1 MKLLL
6 DQNLSPRLI
15 ARLASIY
22 PGISH
27 VSLTGLDR
35 ASDNAVWDYAKA
47 NDFAI
52 VTKDSDFNDM
62 GLIRGIPP
70 KVIWLRLGNCTTD
83 TVEQVLRR
91 AHAQITAFEQDDSAS
106 VLELL

>member
-15 ARLASIY
+15 GRLAGLY

-27 VSLTGLDR
+27 VSLVGLDR
-35 ASDNAVWDYAKA
+35 ASDSAVWDYAKA

-62 GLIRGIPP
+62 SLLRGVPP

-83 TVEQVLRR
+83 MVEQVLRR

>member
-15 ARLASIY
+15 SRLASLY

-27 VSLTGLDR
+27 VSLAGLER
-35 ASDNAVWDYAKA
+35 ASDSEVWDYARA

-52 VTKDSDFNDM
+52 VTNDSDFNDM
-62 GLIRGIPP
+62 GLLRGVPP
-70 KVIWLRLGNCTTD
+70 KVIWLRLGNCATD
-83 TVEQVLRR
+83 VIEQTLRR
-91 AHAQITAFEQDDSAS
+91 AHAQISAFEQDDSTS